1 MSIVHVINRKTSK
14 DKQIMNL
21 LRKLVTRSLHYN
33 IVFEAQHIQGLQN
46 VIADKLSRKI
56 DIKLLRERMQ
66 KYPIPSTCDKLCVP
80 KVNLPVW
87 KRLNRFVRTK
97 DIRISNIQ
105 RICVAAEAALAG
117 VLQSGDLSLL
127 IADKLSRFQLQDLQ
141 ILAPQLDENGT
152 DI

>member
-1 MSIVHVINRKTSK
+1 MRNHLVEEVFNSLQVKRLSHRKRQSGKNSAKLIEEVAQEFETNEVEPSILNTINKK
-14 DKQIMNL
+14 WGQ
-21 LRKLVTRSLHYN
+21 
-33 IVFEAQHIQGLQN
+33 
-46 VIADKLSRKI
+46 KI

-117 VLQSGDLSLL
+117 VLQSGDLSLCS
-127 IADKLSRFQLQDLQ
+127 D
-141 ILAPQLDENGT
+141 
-152 DI
+152 

>member
-1 MSIVHVINRKTSK
+1 MLLYPGELYRLVGASSLGSKWFAPKWSDEWKKLHICIRELFPIVIALELWGSFLCNRPIKFYTDNMSIVHVINRKTSK

-33 IVFEAQHIQGLQN
+33 IVFEAQHIQDLQN
-46 VIADKLSRKI
+46 V
-56 DIKLLRERMQ
+56 
-66 KYPIPSTCDKLCVP
+66 
-80 KVNLPVW
+80 
-87 KRLNRFVRTK
+87 
-97 DIRISNIQ
+97 
-105 RICVAAEAALAG
+105 
-117 VLQSGDLSLL
+117 